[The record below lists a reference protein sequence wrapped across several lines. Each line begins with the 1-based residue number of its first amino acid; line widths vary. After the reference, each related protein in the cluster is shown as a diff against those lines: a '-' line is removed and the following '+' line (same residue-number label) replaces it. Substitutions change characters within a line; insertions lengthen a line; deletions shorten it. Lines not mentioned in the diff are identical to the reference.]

1 MLDSPQTYL
10 NLGKRSVS
18 PKGVSVWAWP
28 AEDSRF
34 AEVIAHALGLKPA
47 RELNNPEKD
56 VWSIGDED
64 PTPENICGVIFVS
77 LEDPTTGL
85 ESLQTIRSTWPN
97 LRAIPVGQSELVQ
110 NCCEESPTALRLAF
124 NKATAQGLFALV
136 NRHPREI
143 KFGGSVLAAIVLI
156 AAGLM
161 LRGDTEEPLEASAGE
176 FNVHNSATE
185 LVLGGNRGVEAN
197 LTPLEGQLFMAESSV
212 RIPQTGVVRKLLV
225 EEGDLVEKGTL
236 IAILADLQHAAKAEA
251 LRVKLA
257 MLEQEFERRQVRA
270 TDSTRSADDSRGSTA
285 TEATFLATQHR
296 DAAAKVA
303 ERITWL
309 DDQVETC
316 QEWVTLYE
324 ERISED
330 PNMRLAYETPLAALH
345 KRMRTLASDKENLQ
359 KSARQEIASALSM
372 ESLTETIRRNE
383 SERTLESD
391 MSLNRLESEIEDTK
405 TQVKHHADFENIS
418 FVSPWAGEVTQF
430 DAKVGS
436 VIPAQSEFLKLRS
449 DSSLFVLLP
458 FQKRYLVAVGDN
470 AAIRGKGNFHASG
483 FVTEIND
490 SKNGLLAK
498 INVMEVH
505 SGRIQNKMPVQVF
518 PEEGSY

>member
-1 MLDSPQTYL
+1 
-10 NLGKRSVS
+10 
-18 PKGVSVWAWP
+18 
-28 AEDSRF
+28 
-34 AEVIAHALGLKPA
+34 
-47 RELNNPEKD
+47 
-56 VWSIGDED
+56 
-64 PTPENICGVIFVS
+64 
-77 LEDPTTGL
+77 
-85 ESLQTIRSTWPN
+85 
-97 LRAIPVGQSELVQ
+97 
-110 NCCEESPTALRLAF
+110 
-124 NKATAQGLFALV
+124 
-136 NRHPREI
+136 
-143 KFGGSVLAAIVLI
+143 
-156 AAGLM
+156 
-161 LRGDTEEPLEASAGE
+161 
-176 FNVHNSATE
+176 
-185 LVLGGNRGVEAN
+185 
-197 LTPLEGQLFMAESSV
+197 
-212 RIPQTGVVRKLLV
+212 
-225 EEGDLVEKGTL
+225 
-236 IAILADLQHAAKAEA
+236 
-251 LRVKLA
+251 
-257 MLEQEFERRQVRA
+257 
-270 TDSTRSADDSRGSTA
+270 
-285 TEATFLATQHR
+285 
-296 DAAAKVA
+296 
-303 ERITWL
+303 
-309 DDQVETC
+309 
-316 QEWVTLYE
+316 
-324 ERISED
+324 
-330 PNMRLAYETPLAALH
+330 MRLAYETPLAALH

-405 TQVKHHADFENIS
+405 TQVKHHADFENIP